1 MSDLELGLNTEHY
14 QKLTKTEEEHEHK
27 EDLALH
33 GPTLLVES
41 SPISPPLQQKNL
53 SEISP
58 PSKKSSQQIKALVYK
73 SLSLQSRQIGTNILQ
88 VFLSR

>member
-1 MSDLELGLNTEHY
+1 MSDLELGLNIEHY
-14 QKLTKTEEEHEHK
+14 QKLTKTDEEHEHK
-27 EDLALH
+27 EDLSLH

-41 SPISPPLQQKNL
+41 PISPPPQQKNL

-88 VFLSR
+88 VFL